1 MGSFRQTFYQIVF
14 GTKNRKPT
22 ITPACERDLFNYIAS
37 IINRKNSMPYALN
50 GIDDHIHIFT
60 DIHPSVCPS
69 DLVKEIKIASG
80 LLLRDSGKAP
90 LFEGWQDGYGIFT
103 YSIRE
108 KEMIINYIRKQKQ
121 HHQKET
127 FVDEYKRLLI
137 EHGVKFD
144 ERYLF

>member
-1 MGSFRQTFYQIVF
+1 
-14 GTKNRKPT
+14 
-22 ITPACERDLFNYIAS
+22 
-37 IINRKNSMPYALN
+37 MPYALN
-50 GIDDHIHIFT
+50 GVDDHIHIFT
-60 DIHPSVCPS
+60 DIHPSFCPS

-121 HHQKET
+121 HHQN
-127 FVDEYKRLLI
+127 EYLNSLYLN
-137 EHGVKFD
+137 
-144 ERYLF
+144 RYVE

>member
-1 MGSFRQTFYQIVF
+1 
-14 GTKNRKPT
+14 
-22 ITPACERDLFNYIAS
+22 
-37 IINRKNSMPYALN
+37 MPYALN
-50 GIDDHIHIFT
+50 GVDDHIHIFT
-60 DIHPSVCPS
+60 DIHPSICPG

-90 LFEGWQDGYGIFT
+90 QFEGWQDGYGIFT

>member
-22 ITPACERDLFNYIAS
+22 ITAESERDLFNYIAA

-50 GIDDHIHIFT
+50 GVDDHIHIFT
-60 DIHPSVCPS
+60 DIHPSFCPS